1 MTETLEHTARR
12 IAERGREALLARLR
26 PAFTEAARAHSDV
39 LSLDGDQLEQ
49 MVQRAADR
57 ADGLQWRRAL
67 ADVAT
72 EELGIS
78 LGEALSHPA
87 VARAQAIV
95 GAPSYEDSLAAL
107 GPAPGGSVKPA
118 PARASGEKPEARVER
133 DEAPSR
139 QASAEAEEAREDA
152 EETDEAEE
160 VPAHPEERDVAE
172 EPPGAGAGA
181 QQADA
186 EARGDAEAEDL
197 EAEDAQPSPAAQSLR
212 SAEVPV
218 SAADADDD
226 DDDDEAHTL
235 RLAAVHIGG
244 IANLEPAEQGIA
256 LLLSEDGLDIA
267 RGPDELLGRLRWPEI
282 RSLDVSQPR
291 GLRRRRRSG
300 AHLVIRTRH
309 GDATFE
315 IPEASSEELETQLQ
329 PLLQRHAAS

>member
-1 MTETLEHTARR
+1 VTETLEHTARR
-12 IAERGREALLARLR
+12 IAERGREALLTRLR

-39 LSLDGDQLEQ
+39 LSLDEDQLEQ

-95 GAPSYEDSLAAL
+95 GAPSYEESLAAL
-107 GPAPGGSVKPA
+107 GPAPGGTAKPA
-118 PARASGEKPEARVER
+118 QARAAAEEHEAKADR
-133 DEAPSR
+133 DEAP
-139 QASAEAEEAREDA
+139 DD
-152 EETDEAEE
+152 T
-160 VPAHPEERDVAE
+160 E
-172 EPPGAGAGA
+172 EPHE
-181 QQADA
+181 D
-186 EARGDAEAEDL
+186 AEDL
-197 EAEDAQPSPAAQSLR
+197 EDADDLEVAAAEDAQLSPDAER
-212 SAEVPV
+212 PRTAEVPV
-218 SAADADDD
+218 GSAEADD
-226 DDDDEAHTL
+226 ETHTL
-235 RLAAVHIGG
+235 RLVAVHIGG

-256 LLLSEDGLDIA
+256 LLLGENGLDIA

-300 AHLVIRTRH
+300 AHLIIRTRH

-329 PLLQRHAAS
+329 PLLQRHSAG